1 MRVGRKAM
9 KVSGARGF
17 YIPVGARGS
26 PVIILKKTT
35 KTKTGTKKKGGSKK
49 RR

>member
-9 KVSGARGF
+9 KVTGARGF
-17 YIPVGARGS
+17 FIPVGARGS
-26 PVIILKKTT
+26 PVILVKKTT
-35 KTKTGTKKKGGSKK
+35 RKSGSKKGGSKK